1 MTFNLDD
8 CDLIVIEAE
17 DTDSGIDAE
26 YAYISEQYGP
36 YGIGWVMHHQKV
48 MTHVFSRKGDL
59 MQVDVLTIKLKNGEF
74 RDIFLTSHLFMESE
88 GNEDAA
94 D

>member
-1 MTFNLDD
+1 MAFNLDD

-36 YGIGWVMHHQKV
+36 FGVGWVLQRQKV
-48 MTHVFSRKGDL
+48 LSHVFEGKGDL
-59 MQVDVLTIKLKNGEF
+59 KQIDVLTIELENGEVK
-74 RDIFLTSHLFMESE
+74 DIVFDITSFY
-88 GNEDAA
+88 GKWG
-94 D
+94 